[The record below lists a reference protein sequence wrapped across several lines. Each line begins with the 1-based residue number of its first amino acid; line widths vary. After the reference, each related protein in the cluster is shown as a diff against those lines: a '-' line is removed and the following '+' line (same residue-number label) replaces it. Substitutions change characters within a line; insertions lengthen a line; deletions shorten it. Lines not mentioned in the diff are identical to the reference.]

1 MWPESEGSRG
11 RNESGSSLVAFL
23 DVSAITG
30 DHLIARSDSCAG
42 QNKNFVD
49 SMMALQPMLISMI

>member
-30 DHLIARSDSCAG
+30 DHLIARSDSCAV